1 MTIKTLKY
9 IHQLLVDEEQKIKE
23 IYLNARKIQ
32 HEFEESEIP
41 NKVLIKEQ
49 EKAADE
55 YMKEHIIIL
64 NALEDFEAQEW

>member
-23 IYLNARKIQ
+23 IYLNARKLQ

>member
-23 IYLNARKIQ
+23 IYLNARKLQ

-41 NKVLIKEQ
+41 DKVLIKEQ